1 MAEAQ
6 LTAELDEIKTAHEEL
21 RQANEATEIANQELR
36 AQYDELRRHGA
47 QLRRDGFAEG
57 KLEAMQ
63 ENETEK
69 RRIREARKA
78 AGKNYPLMKPRMFEL
93 GRDSFRNF
101 LSGFKIFA
109 KAADILEE
117 DLVDMIMTYLDPK
130 AQRRVETLR
139 LTREE
144 KRDVETSFERITEV
158 LSDVHSK
165 AECRKRLFE
174 MRQKG
179 EETISDF
186 AARVTDMADAA
197 YAPEEEAIKRTIRL
211 DVFTAGVLKDEIG
224 IELIKSEVQDFETAL
239 KRAVKLDG
247 ILASR
252 NPKPVKNEEELLFQI
267 GGDVEVEEGV
277 VNRVIEESRT
287 RRDIGA
293 CYTCGQPGHIAKE
306 CRKPPTCYGCGRL
319 GHIARECTQGQGSR
333 GGFQRG
339 RGSFRRGVVQQ
350 GRAGVERCFKCNKR
364 GHRANQ
370 CVTCFKCG
378 GAGHV
383 STQCYNGQEN
393 QEAGQD
399 RVRERLQSL
408 RGRGSYN
415 ASPYNNS
422 SLN

>member
-1 MAEAQ
+1 MEEER
-6 LTAELDEIKTAHEEL
+6 LTKELEEVKRAHVEL
-21 RQANEATEIANQELR
+21 KQANEAVETANYELKAR
-36 AQYDELRRHGA
+36 YDELRQNGE
-47 QLRRDGFAEG
+47 QIRRDGFAAG

-63 ENETEK
+63 ESEREK
-69 RRIREARKA
+69 KKIREARKV

-93 GRDSFRNF
+93 GRDSFRTF
-101 LSGFKIFA
+101 LCGFKIFA
-109 KAADILEE
+109 KAANILEE

-158 LSDVHSK
+158 LGDMHSK

-174 MRQKG
+174 MRQK
-179 EETISDF
+179 EDETISDF

-197 YAPEEEAIKRTIRL
+197 YAPEEEAIKKTIRL
-211 DVFTAGVLKDEIG
+211 DVFTAGVLRDEIG
-224 IELIKSEVQDFETAL
+224 IELIKSEVQDFEAAL

-267 GGDVEVEEGV
+267 GGNVEVEEGV

-287 RRDIGA
+287 RREVGA

-306 CRKPPTCYGCGRL
+306 CRQPPTCYGCGRV
-319 GHIARECTQGQGSR
+319 GHIARECQQGHGGR
-333 GGFQRG
+333 GGLQRG
-339 RGSFRRGVVQQ
+339 RGDFRRGGVQQ
-350 GRAGVERCFKCNKR
+350 GRPGVERCFKCNKR
-364 GHRANQ
+364 GHRAHQ

-378 GAGHV
+378 GAGHI
-383 STQCYNGQEN
+383 STQCYSRQEN
-393 QEAGQD
+393 QETGQD

-408 RGRGSYN
+408 RGRGNYA